1 MVLSGSK
8 KHLSPSKD
16 NIENYNENSD
26 VGYFLEVDVQYSK
39 KLHELHNDLSI
50 LPKWMKIETVS
61 FNDEKEYIIHKRNLN
76 EALN

>member
-8 KHLSPSKD
+8 KHLNPSKD
-16 NIENYNENSD
+16 NIEHYNENSD

-50 LPKWMKIETVS
+50 LPK
-61 FNDEKEYIIHKRNLN
+61 
-76 EALN
+76 